1 MTIETKDNVV
11 DEVWLMSYNNH
22 PHCARIVSITIRSDL
37 LILYHF
43 LFFGNREEK
52 ELFPT
57 KEELLK
63 SL

>member
-1 MTIETKDNVV
+1 MTIKTKYDIG
-11 DEVWLMSYNNH
+11 DEVWLMSYSSH
-22 PHCARIVSITIRSDL
+22 PNCARIVSIIIKPDL
-37 LILYHF
+37 SILYHF

-52 ELFPT
+52 ELFRT